1 MATLKRKLL
10 LRVLSWLATHG
21 PDLLMKAMQ
30 QIKQF
35 AAQRS
40 GQPLG
45 AASGD
50 SRVQQV
56 GQLVESFV
64 LVEIF
69 SQNTSLNRWL
79 DLRRI
84 IEAQQLPLDTAQ
96 QQLSQ
101 LQGSVEI
108 SERFAGFLAAYMQ
121 THGAIQPPAELL
133 LQRIDQAVYQYGL
146 NSTAAVSQTATP
158 QTAQAPL
165 YATHYRK
172 NKQQYYAVYA
182 GWVYEWDATARYY
195 FPVSDLEF
203 ASVAAFLSAAA
214 VQVVK
219 A

>member
-1 MATLKRKLL
+1 MSNPNTNTLWK
-10 LRVLSWLATHG
+10 VLSWFTVHGLNLLIKLA
-21 PDLLMKAMQ
+21 Q

-35 AAQRS
+35 AVQHS
-40 GQPLG
+40 GNTLSLP
-45 AASGD
+45 AGD
-50 SRVQQV
+50 PRVQQI

-69 SQNTSLNRWL
+69 SQKTSLNRWL

-96 QQLSQ
+96 QQLSK

-121 THGAIQPPAELL
+121 THGAVQPPAELL
-133 LQRIDQAVYQYGL
+133 LARIDQAVYQYGL
-146 NSTAAVSQTATP
+146 SSTAA
-158 QTAQAPL
+158 AQAPL

-172 NKQQYYAVYA
+172 NKQRYYAVYA
-182 GWVYEWDATARYY
+182 GWVYEWDATAQYY

-203 ASVAAFLSAAA
+203 ARVAAFLAAA
-214 VQVVK
+214 GVQAIK
-219 A
+219 S

>member
-21 PDLLMKAMQ
+21 PALLMKAMQ

-69 SQNTSLNRWL
+69 SQKTSLNRWL

-96 QQLSQ
+96 QQLSK

-108 SERFAGFLAAYMQ
+108 GERFAGFLAAYMQ
-121 THGAIQPPAELL
+121 THGAVQPSAELL
-133 LQRIDQAVYQYGL
+133 LARIDQAVYQYGL
-146 NSTAAVSQTATP
+146 SSTAA
-158 QTAQAPL
+158 AQAPL

-172 NKQQYYAVYA
+172 NKQRYYAVYA
-182 GWVYEWDATARYY
+182 GWVYEWDATAQYY

-203 ASVAAFLSAAA
+203 ASVAAFLGAPS
-214 VQVVK
+214 VQGVK
-219 A
+219 S

>member
-1 MATLKRKLL
+1 MSNPNTNTLWK
-10 LRVLSWLATHG
+10 VLSWFTVHGLNLLIKLA
-21 PDLLMKAMQ
+21 Q

-35 AAQRS
+35 AVQHS
-40 GQPLG
+40 GNTLSLP
-45 AASGD
+45 AGD
-50 SRVQQV
+50 PRVQQI

-69 SQNTSLNRWL
+69 SQKTSLNRWL

-96 QQLSQ
+96 QQLSK

-121 THGAIQPPAELL
+121 THGAVQPPAELL

-146 NSTAAVSQTATP
+146 SSTAATSQI
-158 QTAQAPL
+158 AQVPL

-172 NKQQYYAVYA
+172 NKQRYYAVYA
-182 GWVYEWDATARYY
+182 GWVYEWDATAQYY

-203 ASVAAFLSAAA
+203 ASVVAFLAAA
-214 VQVVK
+214 GVQGVSG
-219 A
+219 